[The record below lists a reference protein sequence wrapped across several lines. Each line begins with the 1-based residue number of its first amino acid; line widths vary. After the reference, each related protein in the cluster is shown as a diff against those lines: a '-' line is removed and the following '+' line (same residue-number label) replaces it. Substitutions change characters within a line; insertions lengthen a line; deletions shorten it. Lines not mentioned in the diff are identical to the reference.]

1 MLYKY
6 INMVLRNDADAV
18 DSLCLRGGCMEIR
31 ARNFRICLKTICIED
46 AAGIA
51 DNANDPEITRNVA
64 RFGEFPFPYTEEHA
78 LSFISSL
85 REKQADG
92 TESHFSIR
100 LDNEVIG
107 ACALMNIDRKTKRAE
122 LGYWLG
128 RRYWGMGYAKEALTL
143 LLGFGFGRLDVGKIA
158 AHTFKSNERSIR
170 LLNSMGFSKDG
181 PALGGMRDDELEYVI
196 DKRDYSSPAGLEIIG
211 E

>member
-18 DSLCLRGGCMEIR
+18 DSLCLQGEPMEIR
-31 ARNFRICLKTICIED
+31 ARNFRVLLKTMGIED

-85 REKQADG
+85 REKQANG
-92 TESHFSIR
+92 TESHFSIT
-100 LDNEVIG
+100 LDNKIIG
-107 ACALMNIDRKTKRAE
+107 ACALMGIDSKTTRAE

-143 LLGFGFGRLDVGKIA
+143 LLGFGFGRLDLSGIA
-158 AHTFKSNERSIR
+158 ARTFKSNERSIR
-170 LLNSMGFSKDG
+170 LLNSIGFSKDA
-181 PALGGMRDDELEYVI
+181 PARGAARDDELEYVI
-196 DKRDYSSPAGLEIIG
+196 DKRDYSDPAGLEAVG